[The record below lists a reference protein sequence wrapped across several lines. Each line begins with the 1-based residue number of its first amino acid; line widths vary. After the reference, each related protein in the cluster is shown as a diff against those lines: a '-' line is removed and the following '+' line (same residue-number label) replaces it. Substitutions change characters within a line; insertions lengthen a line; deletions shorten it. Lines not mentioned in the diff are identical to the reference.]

1 MESTPSDFHNVSC
14 SRRLISTS
22 GRPYFICSERSKPRR
37 PAGTVV
43 LGRLGH
49 SLIRG
54 AQTPN
59 MNTRGLNGRGSID
72 INRWL
77 SYGWC
82 CLFSQTW
89 SKANFRKPQMAC
101 RSNDVMSP
109 LTSIDYIYIY
119 ATIRTISIFVHSK
132 TLGVLA
138 SIYPS
143 LSTKTCFFSR
153 DHGLVG
159 GFTPIFE
166 TIQKGAFNIRGM
178 GLIWLWHVVTV
189 TLTNGMATWLRKPQC
204 PQGKVINLPDIS
216 FAI

>member
-1 MESTPSDFHNVSC
+1 MESTPSDFHYVSC

-89 SKANFRKPQMAC
+89 SKANLRKPQMDC

-166 TIQKGAFNIRGM
+166 TIQKGAFNIRG
-178 GLIWLWHVVTV
+178 W
-189 TLTNGMATWLRKPQC
+189 
-204 PQGKVINLPDIS
+204 D
-216 FAI
+216 

>member
-109 LTSIDYIYIY
+109 LTSIDYIYICNY
-119 ATIRTISIFVHSK
+119 TDNTYICSQQNIGSFWP
-132 TLGVLA
+132 A
-138 SIYPS
+138 SIQVSPPKLVS
-143 LSTKTCFFSR
+143 FLF
-153 DHGLVG
+153 GLNM
-159 GFTPIFE
+159 FKLPLKKARWI
-166 TIQKGAFNIRGM
+166 
-178 GLIWLWHVVTV
+178 
-189 TLTNGMATWLRKPQC
+189 ATWLHGFWDPKIFSPSQH
-204 PQGKVINLPDIS
+204 
-216 FAI
+216 